1 VYGFGQVMYVFD
13 TMDAG
18 KMGIFRTPQKTYA
31 CMKLNLILLTIL
43 CCCSRA
49 IAQQKFIEV
58 TVSDT
63 VVARADVFVYK
74 VSLIPGEDYSS
85 PGGYPKDQRQA
96 EAMDQRRKVKLRHTF
111 DSLRSALKGQ
121 GFVLYKPSLEESVN
135 IYQREVS
142 MLSVRVLTHSVD
154 SLEILSR
161 QLQRQEGLTGFLEV
175 AVAAHDSVFQKRLFK
190 KNLEKAWAKAESI
203 ANYSNQ
209 HVRGVLT
216 VTENKD
222 EGGASGGW
230 TSYPPLSYMAESVIP
245 GWHTSI
251 KAPVNIVPPDPEPSS
266 LDWYP
271 IAGTFTIRFWI
282 E

>member
-1 VYGFGQVMYVFD
+1 MPE
-13 TMDAG
+13 DAG
-18 KMGIFRTPQKTYA
+18 KIGIFRTPHKTYA
-31 CMKLNLILLTIL
+31 CMKWNLILLTIL
-43 CCCSRA
+43 CCFSRA

-74 VSLIPGEDYSS
+74 ITLIPDEDYSS
-85 PGGYPKDQRQA
+85 LGGSPKYQEQV
-96 EAMDQRRKVKLRHTF
+96 EAVAQRRKVKLRHTF
-111 DSLRSALKGQ
+111 DSLRSALKAQ
-121 GFVLYKPSLEESVN
+121 GFVLYKSSLEESVN
-135 IYQREVS
+135 IYQRDVS
-142 MLSVRVLTHSVD
+142 VLSLRVLTHSVD
-154 SLEILSR
+154 SLEMLSR
-161 QLQRQEGLTGFLEV
+161 QLQRQEGLTGYLEV
-175 AVAAHDSVFQKRLFK
+175 AMAAHDSVFQKRLFK

-222 EGGASGGW
+222 EGGATGGW
-230 TSYPPLSYMAESVIP
+230 TAYPPLSYMAESVIP

-251 KAPVNIVPPDPEPSS
+251 KAPVNIVPPEPEPSS

-271 IAGTFTIRFWI
+271 IAGAFTIRFWI